1 MKSASPGLP
10 TQSHKPRGTDDKV
23 FDAIA
28 LIVCLLILLVVV
40 YPLWYVVI
48 CSFSDPN
55 AVTGGQVVFW
65 PVGWTLEGYH
75 TILDYNPI
83 WIGYR
88 NTLMYALAGT
98 AFNLVLT
105 LPCAYALARPDF
117 KGRNLFMML
126 FTFTMFFNGGTIPT
140 YMTMKNLGT
149 LNTIWAMILPG
160 AVNVMNLIIA
170 RTYFANSVPYEIQ
183 EAAMIDGCSNTKMFL
198 RIVMPLA
205 MPMIAVI
212 MLYYLVTHW
221 NVYFRALLYISDPNK
236 YPLQLYLRNI
246 LLFDQMLDM
255 MEGDAEALEA
265 MTRRLQLR
273 ASIKYGIVVVSS
285 LPVLILYPLLQKYF
299 AKGVMVG
306 AVKG

>member
-1 MKSASPGLP
+1 
-10 TQSHKPRGTDDKV
+10 
-23 FDAIA
+23 
-28 LIVCLLILLVVV
+28 
-40 YPLWYVVI
+40 
-48 CSFSDPN
+48 
-55 AVTGGQVVFW
+55 
-65 PVGWTLEGYH
+65 
-75 TILDYNPI
+75 
-83 WIGYR
+83 
-88 NTLMYALAGT
+88 
-98 AFNLVLT
+98 
-105 LPCAYALARPDF
+105 
-117 KGRNLFMML
+117 MML
-126 FTFTMFFNGGTIPT
+126 FTFTMFFSGGTIPT

-221 NVYFRALLYISDPNK
+221 NVYVRALLYISDPDK

>member
-1 MKSASPGLP
+1 MKTATPALQA
-10 TQSHKPRGTDDKV
+10 QSHKPRGMDDKV
-23 FDAIA
+23 FDTIT

-40 YPLWYVVI
+40 YPLWYVII
-48 CSFSDPN
+48 CPFSDPN
-55 AVTGGQVVFW
+55 AVTGGQVVW
-65 PVGWTLEGYH
+65 LPVGWTLEGYN
-75 TILDYNPI
+75 TILDYSPI

-88 NTLMYALAGT
+88 NTLIYALVGT
-98 AFNLVLT
+98 AFNLGLT

-117 KGRNLFMML
+117 KGRNLLMML
-126 FTFTMFFNGGTIPT
+126 FTFTMFFSGGTIPT

-221 NVYFRALLYISDPNK
+221 NVYFRALLYISDPDK